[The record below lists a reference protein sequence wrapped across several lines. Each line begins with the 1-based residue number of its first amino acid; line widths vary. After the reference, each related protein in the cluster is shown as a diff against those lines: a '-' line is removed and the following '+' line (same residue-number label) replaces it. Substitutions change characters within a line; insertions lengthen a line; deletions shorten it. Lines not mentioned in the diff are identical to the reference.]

1 MLPTSLRSSLVSS
14 RRRILHAVHAAVRQ
28 AYSRGAAI
36 AAPRSGSIV
45 EPLEGRVF
53 LSAVHGAVFVATNHN
68 NTKDPTEPANEVLMY
83 NRSADGTLTLAGRFD
98 TGGQG
103 SGPSVRF

>member
-1 MLPTSLRSSLVSS
+1 MVAARDRASSST
-14 RRRILHAVHAAVRQ
+14 RRIVRAA
-28 AYSRGAAI
+28 GAALRQGGVPG
-36 AAPRSGSIV
+36 AAGAVAGSGGFAV
-45 EPLEGRVF
+45 EPLEGRV
-53 LSAVHGAVFVATNHN
+53 LLAAVHGAVFVATNHN
-68 NTKDPTEPANEVLMY
+68 NTRDPTEPANEVLMY